1 VRILDAVAVT
11 HQGARRP
18 DNEDAVL
25 RLAAPMVLAVAD
37 GMGGAENGRR
47 AAELAVGRVRD
58 QFPRLRTQLAA
69 IGKDRSTQNRL
80 ALSTLLDEVFNSAS
94 KAILAE
100 KETREAGG
108 AMGSTLTMA
117 TVVGNHAY
125 LAHVGNSRGYL
136 VRQGKLVRLTEDHSL
151 AEFRFRR
158 GRITREEYATSPDR
172 NVLYQALGAGV
183 DVEVDAAEVRLLDG
197 DVVLL
202 CSDGLTR
209 ALTETTIAVKV
220 DRSDLAGSARLLVLA
235 ALDAGA
241 DDNVSVALA
250 SVASEEGDEPIETL
264 TDALKAVFLFEHL
277 SDTERLVIAPYLEEA
292 VFAKGAVIFQEGD
305 PADSFFVLAAGKVRV
320 TRGGTQLT
328 DVREGGHFGEMAL
341 ARPTT
346 RSATVKALQPTRVFV
361 LGRERFQ
368 EILRHKPDLGAK
380 LALALLD
387 GLGDRLRDLSDR
399 LSAVERAAR
408 GDLR

>member
-1 VRILDAVAVT
+1 MRIREAVAVT
-11 HQGARRP
+11 HEGARRP

-37 GMGGAENGRR
+37 GMGGPEHGKR
-47 AAELAVGRVRD
+47 AAEIAVAGLRD
-58 QFPRLRTQLAA
+58 EFPRLRAHLAA
-69 IGKDRSTQNRL
+69 IGKQRSTQNRL
-80 ALSTLLDEVFNSAS
+80 ALSTLLDEVFNGASRAIAAERDARESA
-94 KAILAE
+94 
-100 KETREAGG
+100 AG
-108 AMGSTLTMA
+108 MGSTLTMA

-125 LAHVGNSRGYL
+125 LAHVGNSRAYL
-136 VRQGKLVRLTEDHSL
+136 VRQGGLVRLTEDHSL

-158 GRITREEYATSPDR
+158 GRITREEYAASPDR

-209 ALTETTIAVKV
+209 ALPEVAIAARV
-220 DRSDLAGSARLLVLA
+220 DARDLAASARRLVQA

-241 DDNVSVALA
+241 EDNVSVALA
-250 SVASEEGDEPIETL
+250 SVVAEAGDEPIETL
-264 TDALKAVFLFEHL
+264 TDALKAVFLFEAL
-277 SDTERLVIAPYLEEA
+277 SETERLVIAPYLEEA
-292 VFAKGAVIFQEGD
+292 VFPKGAVIFQEGD
-305 PADSFFVLAAGKVRV
+305 PADTFYVLASGKVRV
-320 TRGGTQLT
+320 SRAGTTLT

-361 LGRERFQ
+361 LSRERFH